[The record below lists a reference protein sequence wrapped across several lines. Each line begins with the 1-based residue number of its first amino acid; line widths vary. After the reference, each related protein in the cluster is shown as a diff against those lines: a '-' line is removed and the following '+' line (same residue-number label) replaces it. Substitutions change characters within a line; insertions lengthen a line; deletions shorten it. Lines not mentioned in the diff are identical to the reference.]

1 MVSSR
6 ASALTHAVTLLM
18 AAGAATAQQ
27 AATRMAAAAETD
39 EQHASGGGLEEIVV
53 TATKVG
59 ETQLQKTPL
68 AVSVYSADQLNTSV
82 VNNVKDM
89 VSLTPNL
96 NVSQGTASAEIYI
109 RGIGSN
115 NIFNGSDPDV
125 TVQSDGVYIARAF
138 GQLADFIDVARVEVL
153 RGPQGTLY
161 GRNAVG
167 GTINIISRLP
177 TDEFEG
183 RVQTTLGNFSALQT
197 QGYVSGPLVKDLADA
212 SLSVNYITHSPQV
225 DNLVPGAPGLSEANR
240 GGVRGQILLKPS
252 DSVQLITRADFN
264 KSAEDFQS
272 AAHLLTPYS
281 RAPLA
286 SSVIGDYTKA
296 AIDWPQV
303 NHQQIWG
310 VSEEINA
317 QLSEQLS
324 VKSITAYR
332 NSWYRLSVDVDST
345 EVPVIQGAQA
355 DHSKQVSQE
364 LNLVANLSR
373 FDGVAGLYYFNEHE
387 ISLVSS
393 ALPPPG
399 PNFKSAVT
407 PDAHARSEA
416 AFAQGTYHVLDT
428 VGLTAG
434 IRYTKERK
442 ELDQTYNRTSLAS
455 GAALPGFPFIADTT
469 RDFHALTP
477 KFGVQWQVSPD
488 ALLYASATR
497 GFKSGGTNYA
507 ASNVAALSF
516 APEYIWSYESGLKSD
531 WLGRRLRLNLTGF
544 HYDYTDLQVQSLLGP
559 GVTTISNAATAKVTG
574 MELEATAKPIPQLVL
589 TANFALLDAHYS
601 DFKGASV
608 PGLLTPFLV
617 GSPRLNANGTFNA
630 TGNRLN
636 AAPRQSAS
644 ASGQYNWSMA
654 DGVTFLRAEYYW
666 QSRVFYD
673 PSNAP
678 IMSQKPYGVTNV
690 FVGYDDERSKWGVHL
705 FAKNVGNTPY
715 LVSIIAN
722 GVAPDG
728 QAGEPRTYG
737 AQLWKGF

>member
-1 MVSSR
+1 M
-6 ASALTHAVTLLM
+6 ASVADAD
-18 AAGAATAQQ
+18 GAA
-27 AATRMAAAAETD
+27 
-39 EQHASGGGLEEIVV
+39 LEEIVV

-59 ETQLQKTPL
+59 ETQVQKTPL

-96 NVSQGTASAEIYI
+96 SVSQGTASAEIYI

-167 GTINIISRLP
+167 GTINIISRPP
-177 TDEFEG
+177 TDEFEA
-183 RVQTTLGNFSALQT
+183 RIQTTLGNFSALQT
-197 QGYVSGPLVKDLADA
+197 QGYVSGPLIKDLADA

-225 DNLVPGAPGLSEANR
+225 DNLVPGAPGLGEANR
-240 GGVRGQILLKPS
+240 GGVRGQFLLRPS
-252 DSVQLITRADFN
+252 ESVQMITRADFN

-272 AAHLLTPYS
+272 AAHLLYPYS

-286 SSVIGDYTKA
+286 SSVIGDYSKA
-296 AIDWPQV
+296 AIDSPQV
-303 NHQQIWG
+303 NHEQIWG
-310 VSEEINA
+310 ISEEINA

-324 VKSITAYR
+324 LKSITAYR

-345 EVPVIQGAQA
+345 EIPVIQGAQA
-355 DHSKQVSQE
+355 DRSKQVSQE
-364 LNLVANLSR
+364 LNLVANLDR

-387 ISLVSS
+387 TSLVSS

-416 AFAQGTYHVLDT
+416 AFAQGTYHLFDT

-442 ELDQTYNRTSLAS
+442 ELDQKYNRTSLVTGAS
-455 GAALPGFPFIADTT
+455 LPGFPFIANTT

-507 ASNVAALSF
+507 AANVAALSF

-544 HYDYTDLQVQSLLGP
+544 HYNYTDLQVQSLLGP
-559 GVTTISNAATAKVTG
+559 GVTTISNAATAKITG

-589 TANFALLDAHYS
+589 TANYSLLDAHYS
-601 DFKGASV
+601 NFKGASV
-608 PGLLTPFLV
+608 PGVLMPFLL
-617 GSPRLNANGTFNA
+617 GSARLNANGTFNA

-636 AAPRQSAS
+636 AAPRHSAS
-644 ASGQYNWSMA
+644 ASGQYNWSVA
-654 DGVTFLRAEYYW
+654 SGVTFLRAEYYW

-678 IMSQKPYGVTNV
+678 VMSQKPYGVTNV
-690 FVGYDDERSKWGVHL
+690 FLGYDAERSKWGAHL

-737 AQLWKGF
+737 VQLWKAF